1 MRNQRDAERDGDC
14 ANEEAGETKRR
25 KTFWASW
32 TRRVVS
38 SQLASRFASDFF
50 WLTVASLAA
59 RVGALISVILV
70 ARILGA
76 VVYGEFCL
84 IRSTVNGFVVLA
96 SFGMGRT
103 ATKHVAELAATDK
116 ERVGRVIALNYV
128 FSFISSAIV
137 AALFCLLIPA
147 LYREIP
153 EATRLIGQ
161 TRLASILLILSATV
175 SAQAGVM
182 SGFKAF
188 RGLAIA
194 TAASGLGATP
204 FFVLGAYW
212 GGLTGAI
219 LGFASGA
226 LLNYL
231 INGAFIYSQLKKRGI
246 RYRFDEFWQERSILW
261 NFCLPQTLASVTTG
275 MAGTVATVILAAQEN
290 GLAEVAIFESARQIQ
305 TAVLYLP
312 NIATQALLPTLTEF
326 NALKNKAR
334 YIKTLKGNALLNLLL
349 AVVTA
354 AGASVL
360 APWAMR
366 AFGKEF
372 EGGVPTLVL
381 LLGVGVILSVCNVCA
396 SALTSLGAIW
406 SHFFLNAI
414 WGALFLTGAWWAASR
429 GAGAFGLAA
438 ASLLAYAVYLL
449 CCLAFIRQ
457 RLG

>member
-1 MRNQRDAERDGDC
+1 M
-14 ANEEAGETKRR
+14 
-25 KTFWASW
+25 
-32 TRRVVS
+32 
-38 SQLASRFASDFF
+38 
-50 WLTVASLAA
+50 TVASIAA
-59 RVGALISVILV
+59 RIGALISMILV
-70 ARILGA
+70 ARILGN

-116 ERVGRVIALNYV
+116 ARVGRVIALNYV
-128 FSFISSAIV
+128 FSFVSSAIV
-137 AALFCLLIPA
+137 AVLFCLLTPT

-153 EATRLIGQ
+153 EASRLISETRLS
-161 TRLASILLILSATV
+161 SILLILSAVV

-188 RGLAIA
+188 RGLAVA
-194 TAASGLGATP
+194 TAASGLGSIP

-226 LLNYL
+226 FLNYL
-231 INGAFIYSQLKKRGI
+231 INGCFIYFQLKKHGI
-246 RYRFDEFWQERSILW
+246 RCRFDEFWQERSILW

-275 MAGTVATVILAAQEN
+275 MAGTVATVFLATQEN
-290 GLAEVAIFESARQIQ
+290 GIAEVAIFESARQIQ
-305 TAVLYLP
+305 TAALYLP

-326 NALKNKAR
+326 NALKDKTR
-334 YIKTLKGNALLNLLL
+334 YVKTLKYNALINVVF
-349 AVVTA
+349 AVLTA
-354 AGASVL
+354 VAASFF
-360 APWAMR
+360 APWAMS
-366 AFGKEF
+366 AFGKGF
-372 EGGVPTLVL
+372 ESGVSTLVL

-414 WGALFLTGAWWAASR
+414 WGVVFLTGAWRAASR
-429 GAGAFGLAA
+429 GGGAFGLAT
-438 ASLLAYAVYLL
+438 ASLVAYSIYLL
-449 CCLAFIRQ
+449 CCLVFIKR
-457 RLG
+457 RLSEKDGRI